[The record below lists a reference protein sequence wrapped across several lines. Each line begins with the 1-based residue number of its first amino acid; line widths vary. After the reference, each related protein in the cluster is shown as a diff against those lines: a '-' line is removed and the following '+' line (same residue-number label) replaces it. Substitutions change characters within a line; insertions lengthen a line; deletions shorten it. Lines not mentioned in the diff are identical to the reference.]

1 MSPVLYEVATGA
13 RDVHRLDALLGP
25 ASAARVRKGEATARS
40 EFQGRTVWN
49 VSSTARGGGVAE
61 MLYPLI
67 AYARGIGIDAH
78 WLVIG
83 GDQEFF
89 QITKRIHNRLHGA
102 PGSHGAL
109 GPNERTAYER
119 TLTASSTELL
129 RRVRAGDVVILHD
142 PQTAGLIPGLAV
154 AGIPV
159 IWRCHVGVDEPND
172 HVMEAWRFLQP
183 YVVLADRVVFSRLQ
197 YAWDFVL
204 PQKRAIVAPSIDPL
218 SPKNQELSSGTASAI
233 LAAAG
238 LQDSDAAVEAVFERL
253 DGTNGQVTH
262 RARIAEDR
270 PLVRDD
276 RYILQVSRWDAL
288 KDPLGVIDGFAEH
301 IAPHTAA
308 HLVYAGPDVEAVTDD
323 PEGREIFNVAREH
336 REALAPD
343 IRGRIHL
350 VQLPMDDL
358 EENAAIVNALQ
369 RKAEVVVQKSLV
381 EGFGL
386 TVAEAM
392 WKERP
397 IVASRVGGIED
408 QIVDGVSGILVDH
421 PDDLA
426 AYGAAVVDLLSHPDT
441 GRRMGA
447 AARTRVAELF
457 LGTHSLL
464 DYLAVIEPLLRPRE
478 KAA

>member
-1 MSPVLYEVATGA
+1 LQEVDTGA

-25 ASAARVRKGEATARS
+25 ASAVRVRKGEETARAK
-40 EFQGRTVWN
+40 FQERTVWN

-61 MLYPLI
+61 MLYPLV
-67 AYARGIGIDAH
+67 AYARGIGVDAR

-89 QITKRIHNRLHGA
+89 QITKRIHNRLHGV
-102 PGSHGAL
+102 PGSDGAL
-109 GPNERTAYER
+109 GPLERTAYER
-119 TLTASSTELL
+119 TLTASNEELL

-142 PQTAGLIPGLAV
+142 PQTAGLIPGLAA

-159 IWRCHVGVDEPND
+159 IWRCHVGVDKPND

-183 YVVLADRVVFSRLQ
+183 YVALADRVVFSRLQ
-197 YAWDFVL
+197 YAWDFVT
-204 PQKRAIVAPSIDPL
+204 PQKRAIIAPSIDPL
-218 SPKNQELSSGTASAI
+218 SPKNQELSSATASAI

-238 LQDSDAAVEAVFERL
+238 LQDSDVAAEAVFERL
-253 DGTNGQVTH
+253 SGIRGQVRH

-270 PLVRDD
+270 PLSRDD
-276 RYILQVSRWDAL
+276 RYVLQVSRWDRL
-288 KDPLGVIDGFAEH
+288 KDPLGVIDGYAAH
-301 IAPHTAA
+301 IASHTAA

-323 PEGREIFNVAREH
+323 PEGRETLNVARER
-336 REALAPD
+336 REAMPPD
-343 IRGRIHL
+343 IRARIHL
-350 VQLPMDDL
+350 VQLPMEDL

-369 RKAEVVVQKSLV
+369 RNAGVVVQKSLA

-408 QIVDGVSGILVDH
+408 QIVDGVSGVLIDD
-421 PDDLA
+421 PRDLA
-426 AYGAAVVDLLSHPDT
+426 AYGAAVVDLLSHPET

-464 DYLAVIEPLLRPRE
+464 DYLAVIEPLLLPRE